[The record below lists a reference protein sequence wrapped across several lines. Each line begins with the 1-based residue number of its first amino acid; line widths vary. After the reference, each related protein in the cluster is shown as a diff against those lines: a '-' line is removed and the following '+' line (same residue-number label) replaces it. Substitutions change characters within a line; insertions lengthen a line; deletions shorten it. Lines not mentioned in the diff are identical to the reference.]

1 MRRLTYFHSPIISKP
16 RNSNAA
22 SPLIQPCNRAA
33 TIGSFARADRL
44 ALLLSLHVEA
54 EEFERLVAVDLAA
67 PRMQVE

>member
-44 ALLLSLHVEA
+44 ALFFSRMSKPRNSNGLSPLI
-54 EEFERLVAVDLAA
+54 
-67 PRMQVE
+67 